1 MAQLTISID
10 SDLPRLLAYTNAV
23 SRSMRPLVAQAMT
36 HGSRRAERA
45 IKAQAP
51 RYIDRPTRWT
61 MNSIFVK
68 PATPTRLETA
78 VGFKD
83 YAVKG
88 TPAAKYL
95 EPMVSGRRRGPKG
108 SENLL
113 RRTQVIP
120 PGSFITPTGVKPL
133 LLNQYGNIS
142 GAKMVQVLS
151 RLSSLREAGYTAN
164 VSKSRRSQSKRAQ
177 SDYFTGQ
184 PGSLPYGIYA
194 RLGKKPKGTGG
205 PGGTGGR
212 AVTSNLPRGFH
223 TVFNVVRQAPK
234 YEPTF
239 PADKI
244 LERTFASTYSSKLA
258 RLLDDLGRV

>member
-1 MAQLTISID
+1 MAQLTISVD
-10 SDLPRLLAYTNAV
+10 SDLPRLLAYTGAV

-36 HGSRRAERA
+36 HGARKAEAA

-68 PATPTRLETA
+68 PATAAQLKTA

-95 EPMVSGRRRGPKG
+95 EPMVSGKRRGPKA

-113 RRTQVIP
+113 RRSQVIP
-120 PGSFITPTGVKPL
+120 PGSYITPTGVTPL
-133 LLNQYGNIS
+133 RLDQYGNIS
-142 GAKMVQVLS
+142 GARMVQVLS
-151 RLSSLREAGYTAN
+151 RLKSLREAGYTAN
-164 VSKSRRSQSKRAQ
+164 VSKSRRSQSKRSQ
-177 SDYFTGQ
+177 GDYFTGQ
-184 PGSLPYGIYA
+184 PGGLPYGIYA

-205 PGGTGGR
+205 PGGKGGR
-212 AVTSNLPRGFH
+212 GITSNLPRGFH

-234 YEPTF
+234 YNATF
-239 PADKI
+239 PADRI
-244 LERTFASTYSSKLA
+244 LGRTFASTYASKLE
-258 RLLDDLGRV
+258 RLLDELGRA